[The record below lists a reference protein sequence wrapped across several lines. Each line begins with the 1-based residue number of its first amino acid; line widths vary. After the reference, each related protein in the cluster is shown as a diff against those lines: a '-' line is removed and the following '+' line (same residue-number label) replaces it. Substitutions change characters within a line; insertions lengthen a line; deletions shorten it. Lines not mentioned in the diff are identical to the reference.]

1 MLVFAT
7 VISHVFL
14 FSVTMPKCHG
24 TIFSQTLQ
32 LLALIGILTIKRV
45 IPTEIYVKPT
55 FQQMQNKYFSGILN
69 AVPSH
74 HTLRSCAMKCSVE
87 ADRNCSGFAFSSNK
101 QETAKCLHIIDNTN
115 VTDRTSVLWSGYEF
129 YYLSGKL
136 PMTHWIP
143 PTPTLYF
150 PLDNDTGTRLGPN
163 PENIAFIDGGIVGN
177 AFYNHISGGSKSF
190 YRLGIYDSSQY
201 CFPVPPSC
209 SLGVTI
215 AFWVKFVS
223 HTGSGQAIFSTR
235 TSSGQGIKIVLY
247 PGSNEFVTFIGRD
260 SAIKK
265 EERLKIENFLE
276 TYRFGTWFH
285 YVLRYKFDG
294 SNLGNNM
301 NLNLNGIP
309 RPDSEKA
316 IGNWGGTPGQDG
328 RVELGRTHLNQNNNP
343 GNIMMDEMK
352 IYEQILTAQQA
363 EYLYY
368 SYLY

>member
-1 MLVFAT
+1 ML
-7 VISHVFL
+7 
-14 FSVTMPKCHG
+14 KCNG

-32 LLALIGILTIKRV
+32 LLALIGIFTIKWV

-69 AVPSH
+69 PVPSH

-87 ADRNCSGFAFSSNK
+87 ADRDCSGFAFSPNK
-101 QETAKCLHIIDNTN
+101 QETVKCLQIIHNTN
-115 VTDRTSVLWSGYEF
+115 VTDRTSVLWVGYEF

-136 PMTHWIP
+136 PMTQWIP

-150 PLDNDTGTRLGPN
+150 PLDNDTGIRLGYN
-163 PENIAFIDGGIVGN
+163 PENIDFIGGGIVRN
-177 AFYNHISGGSKSF
+177 AFYNHVSGGSKSY
-190 YRLGIYDSSQY
+190 YRLGNYDSSQY

-209 SLGVTI
+209 SLGVTF

-223 HTGSGQAIFSTR
+223 NTGSGQGVFSTR
-235 TSSGQGIKIVLY
+235 TSSGQGIKIDMY
-247 PGSNEFVTFIGRD
+247 PGSSVFSTFIVRD
-260 SAIKK
+260 SDMK
-265 EERLKIENFLE
+265 EESLKVKPFLE
-276 TYRFGTWFH
+276 NYTFGTWIH

-301 NLNLNGIP
+301 NINLNGIP
-309 RPDSEKA
+309 RPDSEKS
-316 IGNWGGTPGQDG
+316 IGNWVGTPGQDG
-328 RVELGRTHLNQNNNP
+328 RVELGRKHLNQNSNP
-343 GNIMMDEMK
+343 GNIMMDEIK
-352 IYEQILTAQQA
+352 IYEHILTAEQA